1 MARRAMSES
10 RRLTGLLKIM
20 RKEDLAP
27 KEHIEK
33 LREEL
38 NIMHKTKQFSECN
51 TMGELTASHIQYMLD
66 LKEVK
71 W

>member
-38 NIMHKTKQFSECN
+38 NIMHKTTQFSECN